1 MGFLNKFEGDDKS
14 DKSKI
19 NPKSY
24 GKKCKCGHFES
35 DHVNLNKK
43 FYEPNAIP
51 EMGMYMHPAPKIENP
66 RTIKCRGCTCDKFSP
81 EKKAGCF
88 GDDKRLGLHSFHFYP

>member
-1 MGFLNKFEGDDKS
+1 M
-14 DKSKI
+14 

-43 FYEPNAIP
+43 FYEPNAILKQ
-51 EMGMYMHPAPKIENP
+51 EFILHHHLQL
-66 RTIKCRGCTCDKFSP
+66 TILKLSNVEGVRVTISVQKNKDGI
-81 EKKAGCF
+81 F
-88 GDDKRLGLHSFHFYP
+88 GNDN

>member
-1 MGFLNKFEGDDKS
+1 M
-14 DKSKI
+14 

-43 FYEPNAIP
+43 FYEPKVIP
-51 EMGMYMHPAPKIENP
+51 EIMFYLVFHSYQLTQMLYSG
-66 RTIKCRGCTCDKFSP
+66 TDL
-81 EKKAGCF
+81 
-88 GDDKRLGLHSFHFYP
+88 DDHIASVAHWTNV

>member
-1 MGFLNKFEGDDKS
+1 M
-14 DKSKI
+14 

-35 DHVNLNKK
+35 DHVSLNKN

-51 EMGMYMHPAPKIENP
+51 EMRIFFHPPPTIDNPK
-66 RTIKCRGCTCDKFSP
+66 TIKCKGCTCNHFSP
-81 EKKAGCF
+81 EKKDWKF
-88 GDDKRLGLHSFHFYP
+88 WK

>member
-1 MGFLNKFEGDDKS
+1 MGFLKKFKAAAES
-14 DKSKI
+14 DASRM

-35 DHVNLNKK
+35 DHVKLNKK

-51 EMGMYMHPAPKIENP
+51 EMGLYMHPAPRIDNP
-66 RTIKCRGCTCDKFSP
+66 KTIKCRGCTCDKFSP
-81 EKKAGCF
+81 DKKSRIF
-88 GDDKRLGLHSFHFYP
+88 WR